1 MILEEYESKYGC
13 IIVIN
18 HSINKGSLHARLTGL
33 KEVTG
38 DYVLF
43 VDSDDELMLDA
54 CEVISEFISQNGVFD
69 IIHFNTKVCSK
80 DPATVDFYQN
90 FTKPLG
96 IKLIGEQIPYNF
108 FLEGNIESFLWN
120 KCYSY
125 SIFEKLFAMHMPLQI
140 TMAEDYFLTS
150 YIMLNSKSYAS
161 INNQLYKYY
170 YGDGVSGI
178 NPITSIDKWGNMVY
192 STYSVLYYTQKLLID
207 SGLYGRYRKG
217 FLREVAR
224 RLSWLCGDVKHRCS
238 SEIKKECKKVL
249 ISENIYYKSYLLDL

>member
-1 MILEEYESKYGC
+1 MMKFSIIVPVYGTEKTLRRCLDSIVNQTYENFELIIVNDCSQDNSSMILEEYESKYGC

-161 INNQLYKYY
+161 INNQLYKY
-170 YGDGVSGI
+170 
-178 NPITSIDKWGNMVY
+178 
-192 STYSVLYYTQKLLID
+192 
-207 SGLYGRYRKG
+207 
-217 FLREVAR
+217 
-224 RLSWLCGDVKHRCS
+224 
-238 SEIKKECKKVL
+238 
-249 ISENIYYKSYLLDL
+249 